1 LRNLR
6 QFEIAIEI
14 EKYGSISKAAD
25 ALRIAQPTLSKLL
38 QKTERELGLELFD
51 RTTVP
56 IKLTPAGEKYIA
68 AGRKI
73 IDADH
78 QLQKELDEIRTNRSG
93 VVKIGISPSRAPYI
107 MPDIIQKFKSINPE
121 GKVVIKE
128 KTTSQLNAELLRG
141 DLDLI
146 ISLLSDGTRGFAQE
160 DLFNESILLAVPQPM
175 VELDALDILRSQ
187 PIINIGKGQRMWK
200 VMNSILDYVGG
211 AEPVIECQ
219 SIESAL
225 ALVKKG
231 FGAMIVPSYIV
242 EYGND
247 NQNEVVFFKELPNEV
262 GKQIGAELE
271 RKVCIFYRKEQFLTS
286 AEKAF
291 IEACKIATAGEG
303 AKVRL

>member
-1 LRNLR
+1 MRNLR

-25 ALRIAQPTLSKLL
+25 ALHIAQPTLSKLL

-121 GKVVIKE
+121 GKVIIKE
-128 KTTSQLNAELLRG
+128 RTTSQLNAELLRG

-175 VELDALDILRSQ
+175 VELDALDILCSQ

-200 VMNSILDYVGG
+200 VMNSILDYAGG

-262 GKQIGAELE
+262 GKQIGSELE

-286 AEKAF
+286 AEKDF